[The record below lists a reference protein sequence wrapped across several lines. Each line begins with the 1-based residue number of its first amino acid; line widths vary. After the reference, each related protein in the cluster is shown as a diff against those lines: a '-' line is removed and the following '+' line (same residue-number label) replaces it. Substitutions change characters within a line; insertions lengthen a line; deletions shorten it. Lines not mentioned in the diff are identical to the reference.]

1 MGKLNLTQVQL
12 QGLPGVFDKHKDEES
27 KGIKVHFRLDDS
39 GIVEIDKVSF
49 FVILISFYHLI

>member
-12 QGLPGVFDKHKDEES
+12 QDLTSVFDKHKEDES

-39 GIVEIDKVSF
+39 GIVEIDKV
-49 FVILISFYHLI
+49 ILVF